1 MCVCVFSFSKL
12 YIKTIF
18 HNALNAF
25 FLSAAATILPDLHP
39 LFFLPP
45 PPPAS
50 TRFSPPTKLHEI
62 CALFPRNV
70 IQGTNNRWSLGRGR
84 KKSFFLRP
92 TKNKR
97 EIIELPTSMDHERRR
112 MRVDTR
118 PSIVGKITRLIVY
131 MKQNN

>member
-1 MCVCVFSFSKL
+1 MFF
-12 YIKTIF
+12 
-18 HNALNAF
+18 F
-25 FLSAAATILPDLHP
+25 FLQPLQYYQIFTLFFSAAT
-39 LFFLPP
+39 
-45 PPPAS
+45 AS

-118 PSIVGKITRLIVY
+118 PSIAGKITRLIVY